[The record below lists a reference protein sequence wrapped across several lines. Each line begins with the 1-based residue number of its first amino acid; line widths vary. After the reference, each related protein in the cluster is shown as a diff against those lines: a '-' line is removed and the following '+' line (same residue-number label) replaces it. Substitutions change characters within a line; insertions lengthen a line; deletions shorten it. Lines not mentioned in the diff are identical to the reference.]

1 MHRQSVRSS
10 SPIFESRKHRCFP
23 ISAKNFPSNYIPCT
37 SRFRHIYQTCRGAQ
51 KRSTHLFEKTNP
63 TRNTL
68 TILCL
73 DRPLIRTGNRAQ
85 IAIRDAFVL
94 APYQQ
99 KRNLIP
105 SIEAPEGN
113 ESVASGAGEKAGYP
127 RGDEVG
133 KVKGEGRRAHARLQF
148 NQSSPRGCA
157 PIRRPVNRKRSLG
170 NLGSTGLRGC
180 GRKGTR
186 ASPIDATVFSTRNA
200 SARMNFHARPRVFVT
215 ARLH

>member
-1 MHRQSVRSS
+1 MRA
-10 SPIFESRKHRCFP
+10 SRV
-23 ISAKNFPSNYIPCT
+23 A
-37 SRFRHIYQTCRGAQ
+37 RG
-51 KRSTHLFEKTNP
+51 K
-63 TRNTL
+63 
-68 TILCL
+68 
-73 DRPLIRTGNRAQ
+73 
-85 IAIRDAFVL
+85 
-94 APYQQ
+94 
-99 KRNLIP
+99 
-105 SIEAPEGN
+105 
-113 ESVASGAGEKAGYP
+113 KAGYP

-180 GRKGTR
+180 GRRGTR

-215 ARLH
+215 APLIAIERTRPHRIEVCKLWNMRGRGRGGWVCLGPRARAGGRSRPAVITMQTRMVGLFDEFQTRCNADGRKHRLRVRSLYRIGFHLSRCGVIGLRDAFENFLSLLWIIK